1 MLFWASMK
9 RQRCSGS
16 RGLRITLLGIGAM
29 NSPRYRRAGL
39 LVESGNRR
47 IMIDGG
53 PGAITRG
60 KVDAWLVSDER
71 CELMSDIRTLASDK
85 GTKPRIGDYR
95 SAGVSIVPKPVVHTS
110 HPTYGYLIVAGR
122 SHIVWAPEF
131 FEISAWAAN
140 ADLIFADAAGWSRPI
155 PFAKGQAAMP
165 PYSMEFL
172 EFLYASR
179 RRQRVR
185 PACPTRLSS
194 VWWFLHQRH
203 LPIPR
208 PLVRVATI
216 LPAHGSVGERT
227 SSKPFAKFFEA
238 EHAGGE
244 RNDEQP
250 HRAHNR

>member
-1 MLFWASMK
+1 MK

-39 LVESGNRR
+39 LVEIGNRR

-131 FEISAWAAN
+131 FEISAMGRERRSDIRRRGRLEPAHPLREGAGGHASVFDVAREAAKRRVKR
-140 ADLIFADAAGWSRPI
+140 LVFAHVGRPVIRALEKGLTLPWGELGREGARYLAGDAA
-155 PFAKGQAAMP
+155 
-165 PYSMEFL
+165 
-172 EFLYASR
+172 
-179 RRQRVR
+179 
-185 PACPTRLSS
+185 
-194 VWWFLHQRH
+194 
-203 LPIPR
+203 
-208 PLVRVATI
+208 
-216 LPAHGSVGERT
+216 T
-227 SSKPFAKFFEA
+227 SFQDLKQCCVKLK
-238 EHAGGE
+238 
-244 RNDEQP
+244 
-250 HRAHNR
+250 